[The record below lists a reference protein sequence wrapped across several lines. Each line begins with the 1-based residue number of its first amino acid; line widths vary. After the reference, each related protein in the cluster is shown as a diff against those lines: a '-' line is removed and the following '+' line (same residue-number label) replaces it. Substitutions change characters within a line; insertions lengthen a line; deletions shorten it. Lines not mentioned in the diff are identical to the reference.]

1 MTCVLASGFSHG
13 LCDSPHVPCRDAGV
27 GGQLS
32 TSSQRDGARGVDI
45 FDLFVRIYLTH
56 SSRRART
63 DTFRAIKWLEEGGL
77 FWLALWLYL
86 LQNHSLCLWTRTK
99 VVLYHLYRLMFLF
112 IATPSNTA
120 SCPSCAVHR
129 AGVSSTLSS
138 FESNRFQ
145 GTAL

>member
-63 DTFRAIKWLEEGGL
+63 DTFRAIKWLEEGVP

-99 VVLYHLYRLMFLF
+99 VVPYHLYRL
-112 IATPSNTA
+112 A
-120 SCPSCAVHR
+120 SCAVHR

-138 FESNRFQ
+138 FESNRFE